1 MKLET
6 MWEVATSGRVR
17 ALSGMLGLAAPFYR
31 VQFLVTA
38 ARAGLLRLLAAEPR
52 DAAAIARTL
61 EIAEGDTAA
70 LEAWLEVG
78 VSVGDLELSGG
89 RYALDGALA
98 KALARPE
105 NDDLLAMME
114 EVQSLHARL
123 VSDTPALLRKGE
135 KLTLKDQD
143 GEVIARSSRLL
154 EPLVREAVAMVI
166 PEKGPLR
173 VLEVGCG
180 SGVYLRHMH
189 ERNPEATIV
198 GRELQ
203 PEVAEA
209 ARRNLAAWGVSGR
222 VTVET
227 GDVRTRDAGDAF
239 DVVTLHNNIYYFE
252 EANRPAVLRDIARH
266 LAPGGSM
273 LLTTACR
280 GGSPGVAVLSLW
292 GAMTAGCGRLPAPE
306 ELRAQMREAGLD
318 PVTARNIGA
327 PLESF
332 WAFVGKKAG

>member
-31 VQFLVTA
+31 VHFLVAA
-38 ARAGLLRLLAAEPR
+38 ARAGVLRLLASEPR
-52 DAAAIARTL
+52 GAKALARAMELADADAV
-61 EIAEGDTAA
+61 A

-78 VSVGDLELSGG
+78 LSLGDLELSEGL
-89 RYALDGALA
+89 YSLDGVLA

-114 EVQSLHARL
+114 EIQALHARL
-123 VSDTPALLRKGE
+123 VGETPALLKRGE
-135 KLTLKDQD
+135 RLSLKDQD

-154 EPLVREAVAMVI
+154 EPFVREAIAMVI
-166 PEKGPLR
+166 PETGPLR

-180 SGVYLRHMH
+180 SGTYLRHMH
-189 ERNPEATIV
+189 DRSPEATIV

-203 PEVAEA
+203 PDVAEA
-209 ARRNLAAWGVSGR
+209 ARRNLASWGVSGR

-227 GDVRTRDAGDAF
+227 GDVRTREAGEPF

-252 EANRPAVLRDIARH
+252 EAVRPAVLRDVAKH
-266 LAPGGSM
+266 LAKGGTM

-292 GAMTAGCGRLPAPE
+292 GAMTADCGRLPSAE
-306 ELRAQMREAGLD
+306 ELTAQMREAGLES
-318 PVTARNIGA
+318 VTARNIGA

-332 WAFVGKKAG
+332 WAIVGKKAG